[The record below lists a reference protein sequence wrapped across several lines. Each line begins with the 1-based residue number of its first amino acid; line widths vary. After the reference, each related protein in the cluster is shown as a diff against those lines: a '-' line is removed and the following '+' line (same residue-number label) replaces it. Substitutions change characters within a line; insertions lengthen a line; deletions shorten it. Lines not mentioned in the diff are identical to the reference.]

1 MGRFFKLYPREQ
13 IRSYL
18 LIDIIAIIFLI
29 YWIFYKDSA
38 LGWWGSFG
46 LLLLFLVSFYA
57 GLWQRGAWLLV
68 AVLSGL
74 LSLAVIGIYSGP
86 GILIFSTILADLLG
100 RSKSKVHIAIGS
112 TAIALSYLLVFLI
125 RRESLLEN
133 PHTIYLPVII
143 IQMLYPIVIYIKE
156 KAKSL
161 QGELD
166 AANEQIAQYIQQE
179 ERQRIARDL
188 HDTLGQTLMMIKMKS
203 ELATKWVDKDPAQA
217 KRELGE
223 ILDTSRTALKQ
234 VRELV
239 SEMKFISLT
248 DELEHA
254 AKLLHTADIE
264 LHIEAPENP
273 PLLSSVEETML
284 ALCVREAMTNIIK
297 HSQAK
302 RCTLTLE
309 FNEQACQIHI
319 ADDGVGIRGRSSGGN
334 GIPSIMERMKAL
346 GGSFVIAPL
355 PETGTSLTLKLPLH
369 PHHKED
375 AI

>member
-1 MGRFFKLYPREQ
+1 MGRFYKLYPREQ
-13 IRSYL
+13 IKSYL
-18 LIDIIAIIFLI
+18 LIDIILTVFLI
-29 YWIFYKDSA
+29 YRIFYIDSA

-46 LLLLFLVSFYA
+46 LLLLFLVSFYV
-57 GLWQRGAWLLV
+57 GLWQRGGWLLV

-74 LSLAVIGIYSGP
+74 LSLAVLGIYSGP
-86 GILIFSTILADLLG
+86 GILVFSIIQADLLG
-100 RSKSKVHIAIGS
+100 RAKSKIHIAIGS
-112 TAIALSYLLVFLI
+112 IAIAISYLLVFLI
-125 RRESLLEN
+125 RREPLLEN
-133 PHTIYLPVII
+133 PNTIYLPVMIV
-143 IQMLYPIVIYIKE
+143 QMLYPTVIYIKE

-161 QGELD
+161 QGKLD

-203 ELATKWVDKDPAQA
+203 ELATKWVDKDPEQA
-217 KRELGE
+217 KRELSE
-223 ILDTSRTALKQ
+223 IRDTSRTALKQ

-239 SEMKFISLT
+239 SEMKFISLS

-254 AKLLHTADIE
+254 AKLLHTAGIE

-302 RCTLTLE
+302 QCTITLE
-309 FNEQACQIHI
+309 FNEQAYQIHI
-319 ADDGVGIRGRSSGGN
+319 ADDGVGIRGHSGGN
-334 GIPSIMERMKAL
+334 GIPSITERMKAL
-346 GGSFVIAPL
+346 GGSFVISPQQEA
-355 PETGTSLTLKLPLH
+355 GTSLTLELPLR
-369 PHHKED
+369 PQDKED

>member
-13 IRSYL
+13 VKSYL
-18 LIDIIAIIFLI
+18 LIDIILTVFLI
-29 YWIFYKDSA
+29 YRIFYIDSA

-46 LLLLFLVSFYA
+46 LLLLFLVSFYVA
-57 GLWQRGAWLLV
+57 LWQRGGWLLI
-68 AVLSGL
+68 AVLSAL
-74 LSLAVIGIYSGP
+74 LSLAVLGIYSGP
-86 GILIFSTILADLLG
+86 GILVFSIIQADLLG
-100 RSKSKVHIAIGS
+100 RAKSKIHIAIGS
-112 TAIALSYLLVFLI
+112 AAIGISYLLVFLI
-125 RRESLLEN
+125 RQESLIEN
-133 PHTIYLPVII
+133 PNTIYLPVMIVL
-143 IQMLYPIVIYIKE
+143 MLYPTVIYIKE

-161 QGELD
+161 QGKLD

-203 ELATKWVDKDPAQA
+203 ELATKWVDKDPEQA
-217 KRELGE
+217 KQELNE
-223 ILDTSRTALKQ
+223 IRDTSRTALKQ

-239 SEMKFISLT
+239 SEMKFISLS

-254 AKLLHTADIE
+254 AKLLHTAGIE

-297 HSQAK
+297 HSEAK
-302 RCTLTLE
+302 QCTVTLE
-309 FNEQACQIHI
+309 FNERAYRIHI
-319 ADDGVGIRGRSSGGN
+319 ADDGVGIRGRSGGN
-334 GIPSIMERMKAL
+334 GFPSIMERMKTL

-355 PETGTSLTLKLPLH
+355 PEAGTELTLKLPLR
-369 PHHKED
+369 PHDKED